1 MENKNTNNNKE
12 PIFNL
17 KYKISE
23 EEYLYYNH
31 LYASEE
37 FRGKRKKAN
46 RTGILELVIGTALIL
61 FVLFTEMGKQNRGL
75 FSILAAMG
83 FGLGIYSLLF
93 YKVIFPNS
101 LTKAAKGH
109 YQKSKYLTNEIELL
123 FYNNRL
129 EEKAVETENTYKW
142 NEIES
147 FAKSEKLYFIT
158 IKGQRSILIPKNA
171 LGDDKYIL
179 EEFFETISKKYS
191 KEYKEWKE

>member
-17 KYKISE
+17 KYRISE

-46 RTGILELVIGTALIL
+46 RTGIMELVIGIALIL
-61 FVLFTEMGKQNRGL
+61 VVLFTEFGKQNKGL
-75 FSILAAMG
+75 FSIVAAMG
-83 FGLGIYSLLF
+83 IGLGTYSLLF
-93 YKVIFPNS
+93 YKVIFPKS
-101 LTKAAKGH
+101 LTKSAKGY
-109 YQKSKYLTNEIELL
+109 YQKSKYLTNEIELN

-129 EEKAVETENTYKW
+129 EEKSVETENTYKW
-142 NEIES
+142 HEIES

-158 IKGQRSILIPKNA
+158 IKGKRSILIPKNA

-179 EEFFETISKKYS
+179 EEFFETLAEKYG

>member
-1 MENKNTNNNKE
+1 MENNNINKNKE

-17 KYKISE
+17 KYKITE

-46 RTGILELVIGTALIL
+46 RTGILELIIGTALII
-61 FVLFTEMGKQNRGL
+61 FVLFTEMGRQNKGL
-75 FSILAAMG
+75 FSILAALG
-83 FGLGIYSLLF
+83 FGLGIYSLIF
-93 YKVIFPNS
+93 YRVIFPNS
-101 LTKAAKGH
+101 LTKSAKGY
-109 YQKSKYLTNEIELL
+109 YQKSKYLTNEIELT

-129 EEKAVETENTYKW
+129 EEKAVETENVYKW

-158 IKGQRSILIPKNA
+158 IKGKRSILIPKNA

-179 EEFFETISKKYS
+179 EEFFETVSKKYG

>member
-17 KYKISE
+17 KYRISE

-37 FRGKRKKAN
+37 FRDKRKKAN
-46 RTGILELVIGTALIL
+46 RTGIMELVIGIALIL
-61 FVLFTEMGKQNRGL
+61 VVLFTELGKQNKGL
-75 FSILAAMG
+75 FSIVAAMG
-83 FGLGIYSLLF
+83 IGLGTYSLLF
-93 YKVIFPNS
+93 YKVIFPKS
-101 LTKAAKGH
+101 LTKSAKGY
-109 YQKSKYLTNEIELL
+109 YQKSKYLTNEIELN

-129 EEKAVETENTYKW
+129 EEKSVETENTYKW
-142 NEIES
+142 HEIES

-158 IKGQRSILIPKNA
+158 IKGKRSILIPKNA

-179 EEFFETISKKYS
+179 EEFFKTLSEKYE
-191 KEYKEWKE
+191 KEYKEWK